1 MTRML
6 IYRGECDNFGADAEE
21 EMEETRDLRDEERT
35 YCSSCG
41 QFTSVEQVDGYSVES
56 GKP

>member
-6 IYRGECDNFGADAEE
+6 IYKGECDHCGAHVEE
-21 EMEETRDLRDEERT
+21 EMKETRDLRDEERT

-41 QFTSVEQVDGYSVES
+41 QFTSVKQVDGYTVERD
-56 GKP
+56 KP